1 MVRCNSKKQILS
13 LALSFFLL
21 LIMMPVGFATA
32 DGEVAGNRTTEMNE
46 SERTTDNIDGELPET
61 EEAESGE
68 LLENIPTEEEALQS
82 EWETRLLLM
91 LQEHNANPDTIAA
104 GYYNFATGEEHY
116 YNGDEYRVSGSM
128 YKVPLNMLFLDW
140 VAEGNLT
147 MDELISGYR
156 YSELLEG
163 TIINSDNDYARIL
176 WDYAGATIQT
186 DPAST
191 YYHRYR
197 ILIAPIMG
205 EDPETV
211 DDKYYENN
219 FFTPRQMITCLRRLY
234 DGGSRYDRLIETMQR
249 AEPEKY
255 FKLREQRFN
264 IAHKYGW
271 YAEDPI
277 LYLNDC
283 ALCFTDDPIAIVLF
297 TSGTENAYGV
307 LADYCT
313 LMCDYAQE
321 KHAERIEREQA
332 EAEAIAAAAV
342 RDREE
347 ARKAEEEQPVQSPAV
362 STAPQKLEDA
372 LTTAEPAVAVNQR
385 GLSAGPVIALALIVG
400 CTLAAIIW
408 FAARHRNGRLQ
419 LGYGIAAVLL
429 SAAACMVC
437 FPVISGNGYVT
448 DTQEEPAET
457 VDRFFRA
464 LQEGD
469 YAAADSC
476 LADGAKLGLADAF
489 PQDETHAA
497 AVAALK
503 DSWAYRMLGTSTVE
517 KTDAWQ
523 ELQLQVLDFSKMEQD
538 IQRVTR
544 EQLLEMGRTMARSSI
559 YDENGDYRPEAA
571 GLAYDRAMAELLRK
585 PQDYYSSV
593 GLRLRLTMTRDGWK
607 IVPTKELITAL
618 SGNLPA

>member
-1 MVRCNSKKQILS
+1 MLLRMTAKQLI
-13 LALSFFLL
+13 ALLLCLFLL
-21 LIMMPVGFATA
+21 TA
-32 DGEVAGNRTTEMNE
+32 LVPAALAEDAPAPGDAPAAETAEDGAPAG
-46 SERTTDNIDGELPET
+46 
-61 EEAESGE
+61 
-68 LLENIPTEEEALQS
+68 EEEGIISEEPPEAS
-82 EWETRLLLM
+82 EPNEWETRLLLM
-91 LQEHNANPDTIAA
+91 LQEHNANPATITA
-104 GYYNFATGEEHY
+104 GYYNFATGEEHF

-140 VAEGNLT
+140 VAEGKIT

-163 TIINSDNDYARIL
+163 TIINSDNDYARIM

-205 EDPETV
+205 EDPENV

-219 FFTPRQMITCLRRLY
+219 FFTARQMITCLRQLY

-297 TSGTENAYGV
+297 TTGTENAYGV

-321 KHAERIEREQA
+321 KHAERMERERI
-332 EAEAIAAAAV
+332 EAEEIAAAAE

-347 ARKAEEEQPVQSPAV
+347 AVRKAEEERQQSSKAASPQPQNPQE
-362 STAPQKLEDA
+362 STPTERPDK
-372 LTTAEPAVAVNQR
+372 AVAKR
-385 GLSAGPVIALALIVG
+385 EISAGPILALALIVG
-400 CTLAAIIW
+400 GSLAAIIW
-408 FAARHRNGRLQ
+408 FAIRHRHSNLQ
-419 LGYGIAAVLL
+419 LQFAIAAILL
-429 SAAACMVC
+429 TAAACMVC
-437 FPVISGNGYVT
+437 FPGIHGGGYVAESEEDPV
-448 DTQEEPAET
+448 DTVKA
-457 VDRFFRA
+457 FF
-464 LQEGD
+464 
-469 YAAADSC
+469 
-476 LADGAKLGLADAF
+476 
-489 PQDETHAA
+489 
-497 AVAALK
+497 AALK
-503 DSWAYRMLGTSTVE
+503 L
-517 KTDAWQ
+517 
-523 ELQLQVLDFSKMEQD
+523 
-538 IQRVTR
+538 TR
-544 EQLLEMGRTMARSSI
+544 LWTKLMRRH
-559 YDENGDYRPEAA
+559 
-571 GLAYDRAMAELLRK
+571 
-585 PQDYYSSV
+585 
-593 GLRLRLTMTRDGWK
+593 WK
-607 IVPTKELITAL
+607 H
-618 SGNLPA
+618 

>member
-1 MVRCNSKKQILS
+1 MLLRMTAKQLI
-13 LALSFFLL
+13 ALLLCLFLL
-21 LIMMPVGFATA
+21 TA
-32 DGEVAGNRTTEMNE
+32 LVPAALAEDAPAPGDAPAAETAEDGTPAG
-46 SERTTDNIDGELPET
+46 
-61 EEAESGE
+61 
-68 LLENIPTEEEALQS
+68 EEEGIISEEPPEAS
-82 EWETRLLLM
+82 EPNEWETRLLLM
-91 LQEHNANPDTIAA
+91 LQEHNANPATITA
-104 GYYNFATGEEHY
+104 GYYNFATGEEHF

-140 VAEGNLT
+140 VAEGKIT

-163 TIINSDNDYARIL
+163 TIINSDNDYARIM

-205 EDPETV
+205 EDPENV

-219 FFTPRQMITCLRRLY
+219 FFTARQMITCLRQLY

-297 TSGTENAYGV
+297 TTGTENAYGV

-321 KHAERIEREQA
+321 KHAERMERERI
-332 EAEAIAAAAV
+332 EAEEIAAAAE

-347 ARKAEEEQPVQSPAV
+347 AVRKAEEERQQSSKAASPQPQNPQE
-362 STAPQKLEDA
+362 STPTERPDK
-372 LTTAEPAVAVNQR
+372 AVAKR
-385 GLSAGPVIALALIVG
+385 EISAGPILALALIVG
-400 CTLAAIIW
+400 GSLAAIIW
-408 FAARHRNGRLQ
+408 FAIRHRHSNLQ
-419 LGYGIAAVLL
+419 LQFAIAAILL
-429 SAAACMVC
+429 TAAACMVC
-437 FPVISGNGYVT
+437 FPGIHGGGYVAESEEDPV
-448 DTQEEPAET
+448 DTVKA
-457 VDRFFRA
+457 FFA
-464 LQEGD
+464 SLKAGD
-469 YAAADSC
+469 YEAADSC
-476 LADGAKLGLADAF
+476 LYNGAVLGLTGT
-489 PQDETHAA
+489 PPLDETHAA
-497 AVAALK
+497 ALEALK
-503 DSWAYRMLGTSTVE
+503 ASWDYSLLGSCSVE
-517 KTDAWQ
+517 KTEAWQ
-523 ELQLQVLDFSKMEQD
+523 ELQLQVLDFGKMEQD
-538 IQRVTR
+538 LQRVTR
-544 EQLLEMGRTMARSSI
+544 EQLLEMGHTMARSQI

-571 GLAYDRAMAELLRK
+571 GLAYDRAMTELLK
-585 PQDYYSSV
+585 SPQNYYSSV
-593 GLRLRLTMTRDGWK
+593 GQRVQLMLTRDGWK
-607 IVPTKELITAL
+607 IVPTRELMAAL
-618 SGNLPA
+618 SGNLS

>member
-1 MVRCNSKKQILS
+1 MVRRNTTKR
-13 LALSFFLL
+13 LAALL
-21 LIMMPVGFATA
+21 LCLCLLAALVPAARAEDAPAAEENPAVEVEPAAETA
-32 DGEVAGNRTTEMNE
+32 AEDSSADAAEGGE
-46 SERTTDNIDGELPET
+46 PEEQGT
-61 EEAESGE
+61 
-68 LLENIPTEEEALQS
+68 PDD
-82 EWETRLLLM
+82 WETRLLLM
-91 LQEHNANPDTIAA
+91 LQEHNANPATVTA

-140 VAEGNLT
+140 VAEGKLT

-163 TIINSDNDYARIL
+163 TIINSDNDYARIM

-219 FFTPRQMITCLRRLY
+219 FFTARQMITCLRQLY

-249 AEPEKY
+249 AEPDKY

-297 TSGTENAYGV
+297 TTGTENAYGV

-321 KHAERIEREQA
+321 KHAERVERERI
-332 EAEAIAAAAV
+332 EAEEIAAAAK
-342 RDREE
+342 RDQEE
-347 ARKAEEEQPVQSPAV
+347 AARKAEEEKLKPTPSAAEQQK
-362 STAPQKLEDA
+362 PQETVPTERPDKAAAKRE
-372 LTTAEPAVAVNQR
+372 
-385 GLSAGPVIALALIVG
+385 LSAAPILALALIVG
-400 CTLAAIIW
+400 GCLAAIIW
-408 FAARHRNGRLQ
+408 FAIRHRHSRLQ
-419 LGYGIAAVLL
+419 LQYAIAAILL
-429 SAAACMVC
+429 TAGACIVC
-437 FPVISGNGYVT
+437 FPGINSSGYVAASEEDPV
-448 DTQEEPAET
+448 DTVT
-457 VDRFFRA
+457 LFFSA
-464 LQEGD
+464 LKDGD
-469 YAAADSC
+469 YNTADSC
-476 LADGAKLGLADAF
+476 LANGASLGLGGDM
-489 PQDETHAA
+489 PIDETHAA
-497 AVAALK
+497 ALEALK
-503 DSWAYRMLGTSTVE
+503 DSWDYRLLGSCSVE
-517 KTDAWQ
+517 KTEAWQ
-523 ELQLQVLDFSKMEQD
+523 ELQLQVLDFGKMEQD
-538 IQRVTR
+538 LQRATR
-544 EQLLEMGRTMARSSI
+544 EQLLEMGRTMARSQI

-571 GLAYDRAMAELLRK
+571 GRAYDNAMTELLET
-585 PQDYYSSV
+585 PQNYYSSV
-593 GLRLRLTMTRDGWK
+593 GQRIQLTLTRDGWK
-607 IVPTKELITAL
+607 IVPTRELVAAL
-618 SGNLPA
+618 SGNMA